1 MSNNND
7 YINMGLDEIISRK
20 RSNQI
25 KRNKNQMKFNR
36 DSVIRILC
44 FQG

>member
-20 RSNQI
+20 RDNQI
-25 KRNKNQMKFNR
+25 KRNKRPMKFNR
-36 DSVIRILC
+36 DSIIRILC
-44 FQG
+44 SQK